1 MKALHWLVEE
11 GKAVAIVTLYFAACF
26 VVIML
31 LKQLWL
37 ADYGIEFSGIA
48 AALVAALVTAK
59 VVIILDNVPLRRWLH
74 GTPGVVEV
82 VVRSAVY
89 TLAVL
94 AVMLLE
100 KAFETRTEQGS
111 FLAALANVFSYPD
124 MPKIWATS
132 IAVGL
137 AFLAYNVFE
146 TIRRAIGDRRMFE
159 LLLSRKATAVG
170 AVQRGD

>member
-11 GKAVAIVTLYFAACF
+11 GKAVATVTLYFAACF

-48 AALVAALVTAK
+48 AAFLAALVTAK
-59 VVIILDNVPLRRWLH
+59 VVIILDKVPLRRWLD
-74 GTPGVVEV
+74 GTPGVIEV
-82 VVRSAVY
+82 VLRSAVY

-94 AVMLLE
+94 VVMLLE
-100 KAFETRTEQGS
+100 KTFEVRTEQGG
-111 FLAALANVFSYPD
+111 FVAALANIFGHPD
-124 MPKIWATS
+124 VPKICATS
-132 IAVGL
+132 IAVGI

-146 TIRRAIGDRRMFE
+146 TIHRAIGDRQMFE
-159 LLLSRKATAVG
+159 LFLSRKATA
-170 AVQRGD
+170 A